1 MADWNDDRKFE
12 ESINTDQFI
21 KEISQ
26 DLLENQDNRN
36 NNYAS
41 SPKQKSQPFDLNS
54 YYNRNSER
62 QPQQQQQQMQIQAR
76 QLQDN
81 QKSKVDID
89 HLKTVVQNTAHFNKM
104 KDSRLLSE
112 SRIAMDRRFDHE
124 SEANEHAFQKFVC
137 VNSQI
142 PIKGRGNSFGQ
153 MRSSDQYVSIGDE
166 AISNLDERPSS
177 RQSIHKP
184 FPIRESS
191 YGSSQSQEF
200 ANPPA
205 AFRQVAPPIVQ
216 KSYYN
221 KYDSTMSGTPQKQP
235 ISVSRIRSQDDKMD
249 TYNVNAMR
257 SALPNSWSTEPQQQ
271 TRQQFDDRSVQS
283 PLRKNHWSFENHQS
297 SRTSFN
303 GRVETENVV
312 NGVNGNAPESS
323 YRRNDD
329 KTLSNARPVSHGYYQ
344 VYLCGETRNDAI
356 ANRIEKTL
364 RLTENPPKF

>member
-166 AISNLDERPSS
+166 AISNLDER
-177 RQSIHKP
+177 
-184 FPIRESS
+184 
-191 YGSSQSQEF
+191 
-200 ANPPA
+200 
-205 AFRQVAPPIVQ
+205 
-216 KSYYN
+216 
-221 KYDSTMSGTPQKQP
+221 
-235 ISVSRIRSQDDKMD
+235 
-249 TYNVNAMR
+249 
-257 SALPNSWSTEPQQQ
+257 
-271 TRQQFDDRSVQS
+271 
-283 PLRKNHWSFENHQS
+283 
-297 SRTSFN
+297 
-303 GRVETENVV
+303 TENVV